1 MLLKTIINKLGIKNF
16 HKRCYDGMYMLSGY
30 IGDDGKCTGVVG
42 VTKSTGYLSESCVDC
57 PYRNKE
63 V

>member
-30 IGDDGKCTGVVG
+30 IGDDGKCTGG
-42 VTKSTGYLSESCVDC
+42 SRS
-57 PYRNKE
+57 N
-63 V
+63 